1 MTRRLPE
8 VTLSE
13 HRGVRY
19 LHLDTPWIQGGMRL
33 SKPDAIEL
41 EYVKR
46 MMAWLLVFDLDTDL
60 ATRRA
65 VQLGL
70 GAGAITRF
78 CAGTLGMQT
87 RVVELNR
94 RVIDANRAYFRL
106 PPDGERLRVIEADA
120 GAWAADPAHHGSVD
134 ALSVDLYDHE
144 AAAPVLDSTAF
155 YAHCHALLAPGGAM
169 TVNLF
174 GRDASFARSRD
185 RIAAVFGE
193 PHVLH
198 LSPTPEGNTV
208 VLAMKQVTLPA
219 RGELAR
225 RAENIETRWG
235 LPAWKWLRLLRPPL
249 ASGPDRAAAAA
260 VPAPLP
266 DVPPA

>member
-13 HRGVRY
+13 YRGVRY

-33 SKPDAIEL
+33 AKPDSIEL

-46 MMAWLLVFDLDTDL
+46 MMAWLLVFDADDDL
-60 ATRRA
+60 TTRRA

-78 CAGTLGMQT
+78 CAGVLGMTT
-87 RVVELNR
+87 RVVELNPG
-94 RVIDANRAYFRL
+94 VIDACRAYFRL
-106 PPDGERLRVIEADA
+106 PPDGERLQVINGDA
-120 GAWAADPAHHGSVD
+120 GAWAADPANHGSVD
-134 ALSVDLYDHE
+134 ALCVDLYDHE
-144 AAAPVLDSTAF
+144 AAAPVLDTPAF
-155 YAHCHALLAPGGAM
+155 YRNCHALLATGGAM

-174 GRDASFARSRD
+174 GRDASFAKSRA
-185 RIAAVFGE
+185 RIAAAFGE
-193 PHVLH
+193 DHVVH
-198 LSPTPEGNTV
+198 LLPTAEGNTV
-208 VLAMKQVTLPA
+208 VLAMKQVTLPGRA
-219 RGELAR
+219 LLAR

-235 LPAWKWLRLLRPPL
+235 LPGHKWLRLLRPPPRPGP
-249 ASGPDRAAAAA
+249 ASAA